1 MVFAFFQ
8 VKAKR
13 DREQMPLEERMKQ
26 FRELLTEKDISAY
39 SPWEKELHKIVFDP
53 RSGHHQLH
61 FFYKRSS
68 IYLEGKYMT
77 PHWVLYAPNCLDF

>member
-1 MVFAFFQ
+1 MVGAFFQ

-53 RSGHHQLH
+53 RSGHHHKLN
-61 FFYKRSS
+61 FFLLIFFVKDHLFTWRTN
-68 IYLEGKYMT
+68 L
-77 PHWVLYAPNCLDF
+77 

>member
-53 RSGHHQLH
+53 RSGHHKLN
-61 FFYKRSS
+61 FFS
-68 IYLEGKYMT
+68 LFLLT
-77 PHWVLYAPNCLDF
+77 FFC